1 MSRSAKRALLVHWI
15 SQKKQAERE
24 RDAAKGELA
33 TWFKRARFALD
44 KGEVELAHAAK
55 ERALQ
60 ARNVMDGASARLVEI
75 LAELDRVRAEPEESL
90 DVVAA
95 RARAAHT
102 AESFRALGIDPKFA
116 ALEEA
121 GYGHGLDALL
131 DAAPDATA
139 QTADPASGAE
149 RDVWAEAD
157 ALLDAPLEPEVTSS
171 QDNPEDEK

>member
-24 RDAAKGELA
+24 RNAAKEELA

-44 KGEVELAHAAK
+44 KGEVELARAAK
-55 ERALQ
+55 ERALD
-60 ARNVMDGASARLVEI
+60 ARNAMDGASARLVEI
-75 LAELDRVRAEPEESL
+75 LTELDRVRAEPEESL
-90 DVVAA
+90 DVLAA
-95 RARAAHT
+95 KARAAHT

-131 DAAPDATA
+131 DANPETADAT
-139 QTADPASGAE
+139 GATTGVE
-149 RDVWAEAD
+149 DDVWAEAD
-157 ALLDAPLEPEVTSS
+157 ALLDAPIESTTAPQLE
-171 QDNPEDEK
+171 NPEDET